1 LIGVVL
7 DAALVL
13 KWFGTEGERG
23 VEAARDLRSRFEAG
37 SLLVLAPPLLA
48 LEIINVAGR
57 RWGWDA
63 TALTELA
70 GSLDEMGFEVVDPD
84 LKAVARWTG
93 AGLTAY
99 DAAYVALAESSG
111 LALVTDDQAILEVAA
126 EVTRPLADG
135 V

>member
-1 LIGVVL
+1 
-7 DAALVL
+7 
-13 KWFGTEGERG
+13 
-23 VEAARDLRSRFEAG
+23 
-37 SLLVLAPPLLA
+37 
-48 LEIINVAGR
+48 
-57 RWGWDA
+57 
-63 TALTELA
+63 
-70 GSLDEMGFEVVDPD
+70 MGFEVVDPD

-111 LALVTDDQAILEVAA
+111 ASLVTDDQAILEVAA